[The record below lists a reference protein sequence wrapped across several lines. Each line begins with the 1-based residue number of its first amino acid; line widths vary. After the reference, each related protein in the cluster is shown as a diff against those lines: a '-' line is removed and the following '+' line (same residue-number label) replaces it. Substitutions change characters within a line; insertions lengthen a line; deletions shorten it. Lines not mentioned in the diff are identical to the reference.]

1 MTARLEGQRDEA
13 ERLADA
19 SVEER
24 LATQEQAKETLQR
37 ANQRTAKAV
46 ERVEEFENSG
56 DEEALNTAREGI
68 EDGRKQSGGAIEQL
82 EERPRRLTAR
92 GRARRAPGRP
102 RLDRPTPC
110 PRPPPGLRLPPSARA
125 RASHPR
131 GALIPRGERHDI
143 GGGGRHDSEH
153 GDEAPPGQDRGLLGD
168 ERREQGDGH
177 SPPG

>member
-102 RLDRPTPC
+102 RLDRPTPV
-110 PRPPPGLRLPPSARA
+110 RGRRLVRDSRRRHGLAP
-125 RASHPR
+125 
-131 GALIPRGERHDI
+131 LIPAAL
-143 GGGGRHDSEH
+143 S
-153 GDEAPPGQDRGLLGD
+153 
-168 ERREQGDGH
+168 
-177 SPPG
+177 SPAASATI